1 MHGSNQSSSEGTMLG
16 LLLSLYAH
24 SSVCMRPGLAIYYN
38 VANDWYGIVVFIA
51 LWIIATASM
60 HITCKHAR
68 VPRVFGVPLFPWVPS
83 GSVIL
88 NWYAGHRTHIS
99 SAVVKRNL
107 AARSEKQICML
118 FAACNDNTAALASQ
132 HYRFSWVSD
141 REYLQ
146 HTLGH
151 AE

>member
-1 MHGSNQSSSEGTMLG
+1 MLR
-16 LLLSLYAH
+16 LLSFEVLTGI
-24 SSVCMRPGLAIYYN
+24 VCVRPGLAIYYN
-38 VANDWYGIVVFIA
+38 VANDWYGIVAFIA

-88 NWYAGHRTHIS
+88 NWYAGQRTHTS
-99 SAVVKRNL
+99 SAVFRRKI
-107 AARSEKQICML
+107 AAQTKKPISML
-118 FAACNDNTAALASQ
+118 MSACDDRPAALPNTTGFLGFRSRTCMTQIADLRS
-132 HYRFSWVSD
+132 
-141 REYLQ
+141 
-146 HTLGH
+146 GH